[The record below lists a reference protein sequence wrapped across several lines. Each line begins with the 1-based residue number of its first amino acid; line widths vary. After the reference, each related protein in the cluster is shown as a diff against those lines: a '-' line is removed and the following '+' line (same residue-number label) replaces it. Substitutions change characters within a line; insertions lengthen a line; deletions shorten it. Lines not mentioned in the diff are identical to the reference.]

1 MVAPGRGQGCP
12 EAEVAEGE
20 CRGVMG
26 PGGSVESCEIQE
38 SKGGIC
44 KSHNGESKWQLLSSR
59 GATGHML
66 MVVLRVTENV
76 FVLISESHLQ
86 VAIN

>member
-1 MVAPGRGQGCP
+1 MAPGRGQGCP

-44 KSHNGESKWQLLSSR
+44 KSHNGESKWQLLSSPW
-59 GATGHML
+59 GHRPHADGRIKSDRKCL
-66 MVVLRVTENV
+66 CPY
-76 FVLISESHLQ
+76 Q
-86 VAIN
+86 